1 MLPPFVK
8 YKARVDRGYKCTI
21 MLDVE
26 WGSSLGLVSQTKLYL
41 EPVNVRNETSY
52 YGAPANISKSAP
64 FPAISGCIQRARQ
77 IRTKLYFTTTTM
89 ELGITGETP
98 GIRFYKSKG

>member
-1 MLPPFVK
+1 M
-8 YKARVDRGYKCTI
+8 Y
-21 MLDVE
+21 E

-41 EPVNVRNETSY
+41 EPVNVENETSY

-77 IRTKLYFTTTTM
+77 IRTKLYFITTTM
-89 ELGITGETP
+89 EQGITGEHRESDFIKVKAR
-98 GIRFYKSKG
+98 GCCVQCIVCC